1 MIEPLVL
8 VPLLNVSSTL
18 NVCESIISVTIQSI
32 VVAGA
37 VTLIKFNSSP
47 TFKPLTNSAF
57 SQYINELTSKV
68 FSSTGAKITVLSLVN
83 TLVFS
88 T

>member
-1 MIEPLVL
+1 M
-8 VPLLNVSSTL
+8 LNVSSPL

-47 TFKPLTNSAF
+47 TFNPLTNSAF
-57 SQYINELTSKV
+57 SQYINELKSMLERKNYKLHYFKV
-68 FSSTGAKITVLSLVN
+68 YGDEALVN
-83 TLVFS
+83 FIPKNN
-88 T
+88 